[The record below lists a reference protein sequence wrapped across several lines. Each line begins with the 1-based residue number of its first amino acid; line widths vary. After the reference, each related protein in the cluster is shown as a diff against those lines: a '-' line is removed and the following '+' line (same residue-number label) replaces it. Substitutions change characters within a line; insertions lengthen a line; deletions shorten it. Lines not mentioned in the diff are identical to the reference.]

1 VWYTFKKIHP
11 KKTNANIY
19 NTYKQESNSLSI
31 TKQKDIMQ
39 KLSCKKTC
47 INQHNFFLKQL
58 KQTTNKDGKEKHKMK
73 ITNLLQKNG
82 GNCHHEKLLKSI
94 KCKKR

>member
-1 VWYTFKKIHP
+1 
-11 KKTNANIY
+11 
-19 NTYKQESNSLSI
+19 
-31 TKQKDIMQ
+31 MQ

-73 ITNLLQKNG
+73 ITNLPQK
-82 GNCHHEKLLKSI
+82 KWWQLSP
-94 KCKKR
+94 